1 MSCSINDWNRTCV
14 DEWKVVVGAAI
25 TKKSQNKA
33 LAMGPGS
40 DRTVRALREGWEFRE
55 PFVNTVTYSVREIR
69 KYTLQTG
76 RFS

>member
-1 MSCSINDWNRTCV
+1 MSCSINDWNRICV
-14 DEWKVVVGAAI
+14 HEWKVVVGAAI
-25 TKKSQNKA
+25 TKKSPNEA

-40 DRTVRALREGWEFRE
+40 DRTVRALREGWEFRAH
-55 PFVNTVTYSVREIR
+55 FVNTVTFSAREIR